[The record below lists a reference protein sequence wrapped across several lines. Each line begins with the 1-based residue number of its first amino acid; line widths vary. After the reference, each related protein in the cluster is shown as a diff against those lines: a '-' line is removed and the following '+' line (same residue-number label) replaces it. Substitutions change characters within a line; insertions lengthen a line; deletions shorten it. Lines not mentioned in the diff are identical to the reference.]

1 MGLQSKMA
9 DLGRMHEI
17 VRAFS
22 IAGFGDIFK
31 KMGLEAAAE
40 RTGKIM
46 GWEYAEDIAHLER
59 PQRIRKLFEVLGPT
73 FVKLGQILATRPDL
87 FGPEWIS
94 EFEKLQSQA
103 PQLDF
108 EELRPQIEEDLGAP
122 LEEIFQEV
130 NTKPLAAASMAQVH
144 RATLKDGTKVVLKI
158 QRPGI
163 RTKIESDMRLFTYL
177 ASLAEKNVPELAAYH
192 PQKVV
197 QQFVKSLQ
205 NELNFMTEGQNAEQ
219 IAANFDDNDQ
229 VVIPKIYWEWTK
241 ERINVQEFVEG
252 IPGINIQAI
261 DEAGMDRKR
270 IAQTGANAVLK
281 MIMVDGVFHAD
292 PHPGN
297 FFILPGERIAFID
310 FGMIGRVSEIRRQQI
325 MKLLQ
330 SLLQSDAEDL
340 CSILLQWSDR
350 AGEDP
355 GDLLVAVDEFLS
367 KYSGRSMEHMD
378 LSVMV
383 GALLALIRNN
393 NLTMPP
399 DQAMLLK
406 VFVSLEGAFKKLDP
420 AFDMMVAI
428 QPTLVETVISQFSPK
443 AIGKRGLKVLIQYLE
458 LFADLPKEIRR
469 GIYTVKTGNL
479 KFCIELTQLD
489 ELKHVLM
496 RAISRLAVAA
506 ITAALVVGTSIVL
519 ALGKGPI
526 IWGINIFQIF
536 GVGAIIGGVFVLL
549 AMMRDKTWKKSLEE

>member
-355 GDLLVAVDEFLS
+355 GELLVAVDEFLS